1 MTTVINAVPSNVVEV
16 LGSNNSILAVVVV
29 AVILGLSMNALG
41 DKAATIKSL
50 LQNLNDIVQVYMDF
64 LINKVS
70 PIAIFCMLARTFAT
84 YGTEYIRPTLTFMIA
99 TIFISLALVVTI
111 YPIGI
116 FLLTGLNPFKFA
128 KKIFKVGMFAA
139 ATQSSA
145 ATLPLNRKT
154 CMEELGCSKEI
165 SSFVLPMGMT
175 INMNGTTA
183 MHMVAITFIATA
195 AGINITPTQLI
206 TAASPTQKVGGTA
219 SSKLPKVTHAVK
231 MESLLDAFSFDELRD
246 FDRRVREA
254 GVEPEYVVE
263 IKIDGLSCSL
273 EYENGQLVRAST
285 RGDGV
290 VGEDVTANVRA
301 IRSIPKTLKDA
312 PEFLEVRGE
321 VYMPHEAFQ
330 HLCAEQELQGA
341 APFKNPRNAAAGSL
355 RQKDAR
361 ITGSRGLSIF
371 VFNVQQIRG
380 KTLTK
385 HSESLDYLKS
395 LGLPVSPRYHVVHDI
410 EDAIAE
416 IENIGQNRSKLDF
429 DMDGAVIKVNDFA
442 QRELMGSTNKF
453 PRWAIAFKYP
463 PEVKETTLRS
473 IEVAVGRT
481 GVLTPTACFD
491 PVFLAGTTVARA
503 TLHNEDFIRQFGLCI
518 GDTIQVRKAG
528 DIIPEVI
535 GVTHHAEGAEPY
547 TMPTVCPSCGAPVV
561 HLEDEAAL
569 RCVNPEC
576 PAQALRNIIHF
587 ASRDAMDIEGLGEAV
602 ATQLVEKELVH
613 SAADIYTLTREQL
626 LELDKFKE
634 KSADNLLQAITAS
647 KQNNLDKLLFGFGIR
662 NIGDKAAAL
671 LAEHF
676 GTLQAIREATAEQI
690 SQIDGF
696 GGVMAQSVVEF
707 FAKEGTTDLVHRLA
721 DAGVNMQ
728 WKGEPKG
735 DKLAGKTLVVTG
747 TLETLSRNE
756 AEALIVKNGG
766 KASGSV
772 SKKTAYVVAGA
783 AAGSKLTKAQALGV
797 PVLTEQEFLAML
809 QDAPAE
815 QETT

>member
-1 MTTVINAVPSNVVEV
+1 MELEQAKKRVEE
-16 LGSNNSILAVVVV
+16 LR
-29 AVILGLSMNALG
+29 AVIEKNNRLYYDQDAPELEDFEYDALMRE
-41 DKAATIKSL
+41 L
-50 LQNLNDIVQVYMDF
+50 
-64 LINKVS
+64 
-70 PIAIFCMLARTFAT
+70 R
-84 YGTEYIRPTLTFMIA
+84 
-99 TIFISLALVVTI
+99 ALENQF
-111 YPIGI
+111 PQ
-116 FLLTGLNPFKFA
+116 LLT
-128 KKIFKVGMFAA
+128 
-139 ATQSSA
+139 
-145 ATLPLNRKT
+145 
-154 CMEELGCSKEI
+154 ED
-165 SSFVLPMGMT
+165 
-175 INMNGTTA
+175 
-183 MHMVAITFIATA
+183 
-195 AGINITPTQLI
+195 
-206 TAASPTQKVGGTA
+206 SPTQKVGGTA
-219 SSKLPKVTHAVK
+219 SSKLPKVTHSVK
-231 MESLLDAFSFDELRD
+231 MESLLDAFSYDELRD
-246 FDRRVREA
+246 FDRRVRDA
-254 GVEPEYVVE
+254 GIEPEYVVE

-273 EYENGQLVRAST
+273 EYENGELVRAST

-301 IRSIPKTLKDA
+301 IKKIPKKLKNA

-321 VYMPHEAFQ
+321 VYIPHEAFQ

-355 RQKDAR
+355 RQKDAK

-371 VFNVQQIRG
+371 IFNVQQVRG
-380 KTLTK
+380 KELTT
-385 HSESLDYLKS
+385 HAESLDYLKS
-395 LGLPVSPRYHVVHDI
+395 LGLPVSPRYHIVHDI
-410 EDAIAE
+410 EDAIKE
-416 IENIGQNRSKLDF
+416 IEQIGQNRSKLDF
-429 DMDGAVIKVNDFA
+429 DMDGAVIKVNHFA
-442 QRELMGSTNKF
+442 QRDLMGSTNKF

-535 GVTHHAEGAEPY
+535 GVVCHPEDAVPY
-547 TMPTVCPSCGAPVV
+547 QMPKVCPSCGAPVV

-576 PAQALRNIIHF
+576 PAQSLRNIIHF
-587 ASRDAMDIEGLGEAV
+587 ASRDAMDIDGLGTAV
-602 ATQLVEKELVH
+602 ATQLVEKGLVH
-613 SAADIYTLTREQL
+613 TVSDLYDLTLEQL
-626 LELDKFKE
+626 LTLEKFKE
-634 KSADNLLQAITAS
+634 KKATNLLHAIENS

-676 GTLQAIREATAEQI
+676 GTLEAIREADIEKI
-690 SQIDGF
+690 SEIDGF
-696 GGVMAQSVVEF
+696 GGVMGQSVVEF
-707 FAKEGTTDLVHRLA
+707 FAKDGTTDLIRRLA
-721 DAGVNMQ
+721 DAGVNMT

-735 DKLAGKTLVVTG
+735 DKLAGMTLVVTG

-772 SKKTAYVVAGA
+772 SKKTAYVVAGT

-797 PVLTEQEFLAML
+797 PVLTEEEFLAML
-809 QDAPAE
+809 RDEPEA
-815 QETT
+815 

>member
-1 MTTVINAVPSNVVEV
+1 MELEQAKKRVEELRTVIEK
-16 LGSNNSILAVVVV
+16 NNRLYYDQDAPE
-29 AVILGLSMNALG
+29 LEDFEYDALTREL
-41 DKAATIKSL
+41 KELEA
-50 LQNLNDIVQVYMDF
+50 QF
-64 LINKVS
+64 
-70 PIAIFCMLARTFAT
+70 P
-84 YGTEYIRPTLTFMIA
+84 E
-99 TIFISLALVVTI
+99 LV
-111 YPIGI
+111 
-116 FLLTGLNPFKFA
+116 
-128 KKIFKVGMFAA
+128 
-139 ATQSSA
+139 
-145 ATLPLNRKT
+145 
-154 CMEELGCSKEI
+154 
-165 SSFVLPMGMT
+165 
-175 INMNGTTA
+175 
-183 MHMVAITFIATA
+183 
-195 AGINITPTQLI
+195 TPT
-206 TAASPTQKVGGTA
+206 SPTQHVGGTPSGRFA
-219 SSKLPKVTHAVK
+219 KVTHAVK
-231 MESLLDAFSFDELRD
+231 MESLLDAFSFEELRD

-273 EYENGQLVRAST
+273 EYENGMLVRAST

-290 VGEDVTANVRA
+290 VGEDVTANVKA
-301 IRSIPKTLKDA
+301 IKRIPKQLKNA

-321 VYMPHEAFQ
+321 VYMPHEAFR

-355 RQKDAR
+355 RQKDAK

-380 KTLTK
+380 KELMT
-385 HSESLDYLKS
+385 HAESLDYLKS

-410 EDAIAE
+410 ETAIAE
-416 IENIGQNRSKLDF
+416 IEQIGQSRSTLDF

-442 QRELMGSTNKF
+442 QRDRMGSTNKF

-503 TLHNEDFIRQFGLCI
+503 TLHNEDFIRQLGLCI

-535 GVTHHAEGAEPY
+535 GVTRHEAEAQPY
-547 TMPTVCPSCGAPVV
+547 QMPEVCPSCGAPVV

-576 PAQALRNIIHF
+576 PAQSLRNIIHF
-587 ASRDAMDIEGLGEAV
+587 ASRDAMDIDGLGAAV
-602 ATQLVEKELVH
+602 AAQLVEKGLVH
-613 SAADIYTLTREQL
+613 SAADLYDLTLEQL
-626 LELDKFKE
+626 LTLEKFKE
-634 KSADNLLQAITAS
+634 KSATNLLQAIENS

-676 GTLQAIREATAEQI
+676 GSLEAIREATEEQI
-690 SQIDGF
+690 SEIDGF
-696 GGVMAQSVVEF
+696 GGVMAQSVTEF
-707 FAKEGTTDLVHRLA
+707 FAKDGTTDLIHRLA
-721 DAGVNMQ
+721 DAGLNMQ

-772 SKKTAYVVAGA
+772 SKKTAYVVAGT
-783 AAGSKLTKAQALGV
+783 AAGSKLTKAQALGI
-797 PVLTEQEFLAML
+797 PVLTEEEFLAML
-809 QDAPAE
+809 RDDEPTPEA
-815 QETT
+815 

>member
-1 MTTVINAVPSNVVEV
+1 MELEQAKKRVEE
-16 LGSNNSILAVVVV
+16 LR
-29 AVILGLSMNALG
+29 AVIEKNNRLYYDQDAPELEDFEYDALMRE
-41 DKAATIKSL
+41 L
-50 LQNLNDIVQVYMDF
+50 
-64 LINKVS
+64 
-70 PIAIFCMLARTFAT
+70 R
-84 YGTEYIRPTLTFMIA
+84 
-99 TIFISLALVVTI
+99 ALENQF
-111 YPIGI
+111 PQ
-116 FLLTGLNPFKFA
+116 LLT
-128 KKIFKVGMFAA
+128 
-139 ATQSSA
+139 
-145 ATLPLNRKT
+145 
-154 CMEELGCSKEI
+154 ED
-165 SSFVLPMGMT
+165 
-175 INMNGTTA
+175 
-183 MHMVAITFIATA
+183 
-195 AGINITPTQLI
+195 
-206 TAASPTQKVGGTA
+206 SPTQKVGGTA
-219 SSKLPKVTHAVK
+219 SSKLPKVTHSVK
-231 MESLLDAFSFDELRD
+231 MESLLDAFSYDELRD
-246 FDRRVREA
+246 FDRRVRDA
-254 GVEPEYVVE
+254 GIEPEYVVE

-273 EYENGQLVRAST
+273 EYENGELVRAST

-301 IRSIPKTLKDA
+301 IKKIPKKLKNA

-355 RQKDAR
+355 RQKDAK

-371 VFNVQQIRG
+371 VFNVQQVRG
-380 KTLTK
+380 KELTT
-385 HSESLDYLKS
+385 HAESLDYLKS
-395 LGLPVSPRYHVVHDI
+395 LGLPVSPRYHIVHDI
-410 EDAIAE
+410 EDAIKE
-416 IENIGQNRSKLDF
+416 IEQIGQNRSKLDF
-429 DMDGAVIKVNDFA
+429 DMDGAVIKVNHFA
-442 QRELMGSTNKF
+442 QRDLMGSTNKF

-535 GVTHHAEGAEPY
+535 GVVCHPEDAVPY
-547 TMPTVCPSCGAPVV
+547 QMPKVCPSCGAPVV

-576 PAQALRNIIHF
+576 PAQSLRNIIHF
-587 ASRDAMDIEGLGEAV
+587 ASRDAMDIDGLGTAV
-602 ATQLVEKELVH
+602 ATQLVEKGLVH
-613 SAADIYTLTREQL
+613 TVSDLYDLTLEQL
-626 LELDKFKE
+626 LTLEKFKE
-634 KSADNLLQAITAS
+634 KKATNLLHAIENS

-676 GTLQAIREATAEQI
+676 GTLEAIREADIEKI
-690 SQIDGF
+690 SEINGF
-696 GGVMAQSVVEF
+696 GGVMGQSVVEF
-707 FAKEGTTDLVHRLA
+707 FAKDGTTDLIRRLA
-721 DAGVNMQ
+721 DAGVNMT

-735 DKLAGKTLVVTG
+735 DKLAGMTLVVTG

-772 SKKTAYVVAGA
+772 SKKTAYVVAGT

-797 PVLTEQEFLAML
+797 PVLTEEEFLAML
-809 QDAPAE
+809 RDESEA
-815 QETT
+815 